1 MVKQLLYFVLFV
13 ALMTAVSGV
22 LASFDM
28 TSHLFSPDFWLVF
41 VFFALVTF
49 VAYAT
54 ALVGIKQAKEAGV
67 MVIMVAFFVKLLSS
81 LVFVLIYSKK
91 HDEVELRFIFN
102 FFILYLLFSLFEIL
116 GLLRNLRHQNLK

>member
-22 LASFDM
+22 LASFDA